1 MVGDPLKS
9 FGLHLAELR
18 KQRGW
23 SQEKLA
29 LESGMA
35 RSYLSGIERGV
46 RNVSLVNICALA
58 GTLGVNTS
66 EMLNFDDGN
75 GRGNGGSGALVLE
88 QKCAEFNIT
97 PAQRLTVRHMALM
110 NDTEQDAVAG
120 IARVIAAR
128 AAKDL

>member
-1 MVGDPLKS
+1 MVADPLKL

-46 RNVSLVNICALA
+46 RNVSLINICALA
-58 GTLGVNTS
+58 GTLGVDAS
-66 EMLNFDDGN
+66 EMLNFSEADS
-75 GRGNGGSGALVLE
+75 GGGALVLE
-88 QKCAEFNIT
+88 QRCAEFNIT
-97 PAQRLTVRHMALM
+97 PAQRVTVRHMALM
-110 NDTEQDAVAG
+110 TDTEQD
-120 IARVIAAR
+120 VIASVAR
-128 AAKDL
+128 TIAVRAIQA

>member
-1 MVGDPLKS
+1 MVADPLKL

-46 RNVSLVNICALA
+46 RNVSLINICALA
-58 GTLGVNTS
+58 GTLGVDAS
-66 EMLNFDDGN
+66 EMLNFSEADSSS
-75 GRGNGGSGALVLE
+75 GGGALVLE
-88 QKCAEFNIT
+88 QRCAEFNIT
-97 PAQRLTVRHMALM
+97 PAQRVTVRHMALM
-110 NDTEQDAVAG
+110 TDTEQD
-120 IARVIAAR
+120 VIASVAR
-128 AAKDL
+128 TIAVRAMQA

>member
-1 MVGDPLKS
+1 MIADPLKL

-46 RNVSLVNICALA
+46 RNVSLVNICALSS
-58 GTLGVNTS
+58 TLGVNPA
-66 EMLNFDDGN
+66 EMLNFGDGS
-75 GRGNGGSGALVLE
+75 GKGDRGALVLE
-88 QKCAEFNIT
+88 QRCAEFNIT
-97 PAQRLTVRHMALM
+97 PAQRVTVRHMALM
-110 NDTEQDAVAG
+110 NDIEQDAIASV
-120 IARVIAAR
+120 ARVIAAR
-128 AAKDL
+128 AQQQM

>member
-1 MVGDPLKS
+1 MVGDPLKL

-46 RNVSLVNICALA
+46 RNVSLINICALA
-58 GTLGVNTS
+58 ATLGVSAS
-66 EMLNFDDGN
+66 EMLNFTSGDGQ
-75 GRGNGGSGALVLE
+75 GGALVLE

-97 PAQRLTVRHMALM
+97 PAQRVTVRHMALM
-110 NDTEQDAVAG
+110 TDTEQD
-120 IARVIAAR
+120 VIASVAR
-128 AAKDL
+128 TIAVRAMQQT

>member
-1 MVGDPLKS
+1 MVGDPLKL

-35 RSYLSGIERGV
+35 RSYLSGIERGM
-46 RNVSLVNICALA
+46 RNVSLINICALA
-58 GTLGVNTS
+58 GTLGVSAS
-66 EMLNFDDGN
+66 EMLNFSSGE
-75 GRGNGGSGALVLE
+75 GQSGALVLE

-97 PAQRLTVRHMALM
+97 PAQRVTVRHMALM
-110 NDTEQDAVAG
+110 TDSEQD
-120 IARVIAAR
+120 VIASVAR
-128 AAKDL
+128 TIAVRAMQQT